1 MPVVPREIEK
11 GHQKTK
17 KATDAPCFGVTEGP
31 PDNHLVYALGKAG
44 LEVTSKGVEG
54 DKVREWSQQLEPQ
67 VVEPR
72 EEKHYSARGS
82 GNPFSLNRDSLGIE
96 TYLGRCLKNVKET
109 LHLEYSKGKNIRAG
123 FLSDI
128 DSSPG

>member
-1 MPVVPREIEK
+1 MRK
-11 GHQKTK
+11 
-17 KATDAPCFGVTEGP
+17 
-31 PDNHLVYALGKAG
+31 
-44 LEVTSKGVEG
+44 
-54 DKVREWSQQLEPQ
+54 WSQQLEPQ

-82 GNPFSLNRDSLGIE
+82 GNPFSLNRDSLDSE
-96 TYLGRCLKNVKET
+96 TYLGGCLKKVRET

-128 DSSPG
+128 DSSPGRANVPKAKDPYLSGYKSRLGRSDPKIGWKEL

>member
-54 DKVREWSQQLEPQ
+54 DKVRKWSQQLEPQ

-82 GNPFSLNRDSLGIE
+82 GNPFSLTAEAAWVLRHIWGD
-96 TYLGRCLKNVKET
+96 V
-109 LHLEYSKGKNIRAG
+109 
-123 FLSDI
+123 
-128 DSSPG
+128 